1 MKQDKIDKLILDCYV
16 ELFDRSTPR
25 GDFVKLMDNA
35 SINEIGEKEIPFMD
49 YELESDVFTNI
60 LEKYASQMK
69 PRYKQQLFRTTI
81 LLGCSPKHKI

>member
-25 GDFVKLMDNA
+25 GDFVKLMDGA
-35 SINEIGEKEIPFMD
+35 SINEYGQKEIPFMD
-49 YELESDVFTNI
+49 YELEADVFTEI
-60 LEKYASQMK
+60 LDKYASRMRPK
-69 PRYKQQLFRTTI
+69 YKQRAFKTTI